1 MHSSTRRATKPRLA
15 CRAAA
20 GPKRIAAA
28 QTSAAAGMD
37 AMRCDEGSYSWC
49 GRAHYSAQPVVPWPL
64 AVGRAS
70 GLNSAHATSFAG
82 SLVAAGVRPHR
93 PGKVT
98 EGGMEGGREGWR
110 GADGW
115 MGG

>member
-1 MHSSTRRATKPRLA
+1 M
-15 CRAAA
+15 
-20 GPKRIAAA
+20 
-28 QTSAAAGMD
+28 
-37 AMRCDEGSYSWC
+37 
-49 GRAHYSAQPVVPWPL
+49 